1 MTKRKNLALHFGQH
15 GTNPNARKDVE
26 GRIRKL
32 LAATKATARIE
43 KAHEKRER
51 RLQTHV
57 EQTKTT
63 FRGKIDIVRKQINQS
78 VKLGRVSKRTA
89 AAQTLAL
96 DKWVSEELQKRIKET
111 KDPKEAEALKIT
123 INQELKVLT
132 EIEEM
137 ELMDK
142 LLGNNPT
149 VELQK
154 DIVTQIDKWKKRM
167 PQLIKGIY

>member
-1 MTKRKNLALHFGQH
+1 MTRRVLSVSGTRNHGSNPGSRKNAEERLMVLKRQ
-15 GTNPNARKDVE
+15 
-26 GRIRKL
+26 
-32 LAATKATARIE
+32 E
-43 KAHEKRER
+43 KAKIQIERAHAKRER

-57 EQTKTT
+57 EQTTTT
-63 FRGKIDIVRKQINQS
+63 FKGKIDVVRKQINQS

-89 AAQTLAL
+89 AAQVLAL

-111 KDPKEAEALKIT
+111 KDPKEAEALKIA
-123 INQELKVLT
+123 INRELKVLT
-132 EIEEM
+132 ELEEM
-137 ELMDK
+137 ELMNK

-154 DIVTQIDKWKKRM
+154 DIIAQIEKWKKRM